1 MENAGFSVQRMWDED
16 CWCEQRPEIL
26 KLIRDAGFPDSF
38 RGDDMM
44 FLCVKTGTPQERFP
58 DFLYA

>member
-1 MENAGFSVQRMWDED
+1 
-16 CWCEQRPEIL
+16 
-26 KLIRDAGFPDSF
+26 LIRDAGFPDSF

-44 FLCVKTGTPQERFP
+44 FSCVKTGAPQERYP